1 MRLAIRLSE
10 HKSGQKSFDSESFD
24 YFKSSEELEM
34 VSMMKSVP
42 NLISYLQKFS
52 QIFSSPC
59 SHFFCAE
66 GQFRVFLKKG
76 KMLTSGARLSAAKPP
91 RAVQR
96 TDWLLRAALSS
107 RRAIKPPR

>member
-59 SHFFCAE
+59 SHFFLCGRPISSISE
-66 GQFRVFLKKG
+66 KRKNVDKWGPPV
-76 KMLTSGARLSAAKPP
+76 SG
-91 RAVQR
+91 
-96 TDWLLRAALSS
+96 
-107 RRAIKPPR
+107 